1 MEPGARF
8 DPDGHIPEPVHGH
21 GQRED
26 SSAATSS
33 SNGVPSAVAAAGGA
47 EASSPSPPPAA
58 PVDRPQERARGQG
71 THGSTSASAGAGVV
85 DRKGKGLRADPSP
98 APSPPRSSGSSSS
111 TFTPS
116 PDSAS
121 PFEAG
126 ASSSAAM
133 DSKKVFDRLVRDQR
147 ARNEAFIQFAEED
160 EKKKA
165 EKGQAKSSH
174 AKKALWSTFK
184 SYFRKIVDREGRNVY
199 SEHVARQ
206 TLLITEI
213 GTYYRVTEDMPIR
226 LNLDAF
232 SRFRPVRGDGE
243 CFYRSFIFSYLEQVL
258 DRQDTREEHRLLDII
273 KRVSKQHKNLGW
285 SSEFPRSYRAFKKL
299 IKKVM
304 GWKRQG
310 RWSIRAST
318 NSYREEKLLEFFSNY
333 ETTEDIL
340 AFLRLVVAIR
350 ICSRVDEYVQIIPGI
365 NENYSLKDWCF
376 RHVTPPRKFTDHI
389 MMAALC
395 TALEVPTRLERLFG
409 AGGAQDIYTG
419 PGVVNVILLYTGNHY
434 DILYPH
440 APPAESSRQQTS

>member
-1 MEPGARF
+1 
-8 DPDGHIPEPVHGH
+8 
-21 GQRED
+21 
-26 SSAATSS
+26 
-33 SNGVPSAVAAAGGA
+33 
-47 EASSPSPPPAA
+47 
-58 PVDRPQERARGQG
+58 
-71 THGSTSASAGAGVV
+71 
-85 DRKGKGLRADPSP
+85 
-98 APSPPRSSGSSSS
+98 
-111 TFTPS
+111 
-116 PDSAS
+116 
-121 PFEAG
+121 
-126 ASSSAAM
+126 M

-285 SSEFPRSYRAFKKL
+285 SSEFPRSYREMHNCLTIVACPHSFTHCWHKLKFEVCCKVNNPILTTMKLKRNLLAKEQWDNITWKDIIVCLFRLKTNDAHMLLLMAFKKL